1 MVDDARRRESARAQA
16 ACSTRSTC
24 SGGCRSTERK
34 IPDRLGYP
42 EAAHTARWRKARKL
56 WRPTPA
62 DPDSDLDR
70 RTACPEA

>member
-42 EAAHTARWRKARKL
+42 EAADTALAKARKL
-56 WRPTPA
+56 WQPTP
-62 DPDSDLDR
+62 PTL
-70 RTACPEA
+70 TAIWTVAPHA